1 MLIDILISDEDL
13 QLDEPR
19 RNLIT
24 LTEGD
29 VIAQDVKH
37 RIIEAGLL
45 PLLLQ
50 ERSPSKVANVL
61 NLMIIEVEN
70 DLRVIAGETR
80 ADYHNGHVNLRI
92 EVDA

>member
-24 LTEGD
+24 LTKGD

-37 RIIEAGLL
+37 RIIESGLL

-50 ERSPSKVANVL
+50 ERSPAKVDNVL

-70 DLRVIAGETR
+70 DMRVIAGETQ
-80 ADYHNGHVNLRI
+80 ADYKKGRVELRI